1 MTKQTIQANLLLAQ
15 IHIQMQNPTDSLILL
30 QEIQSNV
37 LSKASRAEVA
47 QFYLLQAKTQ
57 IMIVENIEESRMREE
72 II

>member
-1 MTKQTIQANLLLAQ
+1 
-15 IHIQMQNPTDSLILL
+15 MQNPTDSLILL

-57 IMIVENIEESRMREE
+57 IMIAENIEESRMREE
-72 II
+72 IIWSAIVNLESCA